1 MAIDMI
7 EQSEMSALSTSRLG
21 NKCFVN
27 DTRDESYSNFSF
39 RGHKYFEKKRSQQDA
54 STVNTD
60 WAIDPTKENDC
71 TYLQDRLGELQNQIE
86 VELSSNP
93 SKARV
98 QNVIGALKRAE
109 ANFKNKIASLKC
121 VETKASAELEK
132 TKQDTLAEINKASAT
147 TPDLNQPIADASG
160 GSKTTKYL
168 MYGIGGVVVVVTLII
183 VIKAMRK

>member
-1 MAIDMI
+1 MAIEMI
-7 EQSEMSALSTSRLG
+7 EQSEMSALSPSRLG

-27 DTRDESYSNFSF
+27 DNDDDNFSNFSL
-39 RGHKYFEKKRSQQDA
+39 RGKKYHDRKRSQQQA
-54 STVNTD
+54 STLKTT
-60 WAIDPTKENDC
+60 WTIDPTKENDC
-71 TYLQDRLGELQNQIE
+71 DYLQGRLGELQNQIE

-98 QNVIGALKRAE
+98 ENVIGALKQAE
-109 ANFKNKIASLKC
+109 ATYKNKIAKLKC
-121 VETKASAELEK
+121 VETQSAKELEK
-132 TKQDTLAEINKASAT
+132 TKQDTLAEINKASAS
-147 TPDLNQPIADASG
+147 TPDLNQPIADTSG